1 MSNTTSSG
9 LAPLSQAERTQPL
22 EEAPLKKATSS
33 KATSFKTIGLIG
45 RLGSDKVVDSLKRL
59 VSYLV
64 AHDYKVLIEDRTA
77 TVLPN
82 HGLPEAS
89 RRMLG
94 ELCDLVIVVGGDGSL
109 LGAARTLCL
118 SGTLM
123 LGVNR
128 GRLGFLTD
136 ISPDELESRVG
147 EVLAGEFEVEERF
160 LLDAVLYRNGKAV
173 GSGAAL
179 NEVVVHPGK
188 AVRMIEFELFIDGQ
202 FVYSQRSDGLIIA
215 TPTGSTAY
223 ALSGGGPIMHPKLDV
238 VTLVPMFPH
247 TLSSRP
253 IVIDAASEIRVHIGE
268 TNQTYPH
275 ISCDGQTRAVAKPD
289 DVLVIQRKPERV
301 QLVHPIGHNFYEV
314 LRSKLG
320 WSHRLGD

>member
-1 MSNTTSSG
+1 MSNTPSS
-9 LAPLSQAERTQPL
+9 
-22 EEAPLKKATSS
+22 SS
-33 KATSFKTIGLIG
+33 HTGSPRHPAKPFKTIGLIG
-45 RLGSDKVVDSLKRL
+45 RLGSDKVVDSLQRL
-59 VSYLV
+59 VRYLTE
-64 AHDYKVLIEDRTA
+64 HDYKVLIEARTA
-77 TVLPN
+77 TALPQ

-109 LGAARTLCL
+109 LGAARTLCR
-118 SGTLM
+118 SGTLI

-136 ISPDELESRVG
+136 ISPDELEHRVG

-160 LLDAVLYRNGKAV
+160 LLDAVLYRNGVAV
-173 GSGAAL
+173 GSGDAL

-202 FVYSQRSDGLIIA
+202 FVYSQRSDGLIVA

-253 IVIDAASEIRVHIGE
+253 IVIDAASEIRIHIGE

-289 DVLVIQRKPERV
+289 DVLVITRKPERV
-301 QLVHPIGHNFYEV
+301 QLVHPIGHNFYDV

>member
-1 MSNTTSSG
+1 MPSEQSSS
-9 LAPLSQAERTQPL
+9 PERD
-22 EEAPLKKATSS
+22 AK
-33 KATSFKTIGLIG
+33 TSFRTIGLIG
-45 RLGSDKVVDSLKRL
+45 RLGSTKVVDTLKRL
-59 VSYLV
+59 IRFLDGRGHHVI
-64 AHDYKVLIEDRTA
+64 IEDRTA
-77 TVLPN
+77 TVLLD
-82 HGLPEAS
+82 HGHVESS

-94 ELCDLVIVVGGDGSL
+94 QLCDLVIVVGGDGSL
-109 LGAARTLCL
+109 LGAARTLCH
-118 SGTLM
+118 SGTLV

-136 ISPDELESRVG
+136 ISPDELEARVG
-147 EVLAGEFEVEERF
+147 EVLDGRYEVEERF
-160 LLDAVLYRNGKAV
+160 LLDAELYRDGTLM
-173 GSGAAL
+173 GSGDAL
-179 NEVVVHPGK
+179 NEVVLHPGK

-223 ALSGGGPIMHPKLDV
+223 SLSGGGPIMHPKLDV

-253 IVIDAASEIRVHIGE
+253 IVIDAASEIRIHIGE

-289 DVLVIQRKPERV
+289 DVLVIRRKPQCV
-301 QLVHPIGHNFYEV
+301 QLVHPLGHNFFEV

-320 WSHRLGD
+320 WSNRLGD

>member
-1 MSNTTSSG
+1 MQT
-9 LAPLSQAERTQPL
+9 
-22 EEAPLKKATSS
+22 
-33 KATSFKTIGLIG
+33 FKNIGLIG
-45 RLGSDKVVDSLKRL
+45 RLGSTKVVDTLKRL
-59 VSYLV
+59 MHFLDER
-64 AHDYKVLIEDRTA
+64 DYHVIIEDRTA
-77 TVLPN
+77 TVLLD
-82 HGLPEAS
+82 HGHPEAS
-89 RRMLG
+89 RRTLG

-109 LGAARTLCL
+109 LGAARTLCH
-118 SGTLM
+118 SGTLV

-136 ISPDELESRVG
+136 ISPDELEERVG
-147 EVLAGEFEVEERF
+147 QVLAGQYEVEERF
-160 LLDAVLYRNGKAV
+160 LLDAELYRDGTQV
-173 GSGAAL
+173 GSGDAL
-179 NEVVVHPGK
+179 NEVVLHPGK
-188 AVRMIEFELFIDGQ
+188 AVRMIEFELFIDDQ

-223 ALSGGGPIMHPKLDV
+223 ALSGGGSIMHPKLDV
-238 VTLVPMFPH
+238 IELVPMFPH

-289 DVLVIQRKPERV
+289 DVLVVKRKPQRV
-301 QLVHPIGHNFYEV
+301 RLVHPPGHNFYEV

-320 WSHRLGD
+320 WSNRLGD

>member
-1 MSNTTSSG
+1 MSGRERVSQGMTTFNG
-9 LAPLSQAERTQPL
+9 
-22 EEAPLKKATSS
+22 KA
-33 KATSFKTIGLIG
+33 FKNIGLIG
-45 RLGSDKVVDSLKRL
+45 RLGSAKVVATLKRL
-59 VSYLV
+59 MRFLDEGGYHVIV
-64 AHDYKVLIEDRTA
+64 EDRTA
-77 TVLPN
+77 TVLLD
-82 HGLPEAS
+82 HGHPETS
-89 RRMLG
+89 RRTLG

-109 LGAARTLCL
+109 LGAARTLCH
-118 SGTLM
+118 SGTLV

-136 ISPDELESRVG
+136 ISPGELEERVG
-147 EVLAGEFEVEERF
+147 EVLAGHYEVEERF
-160 LLDAVLYRNGKAV
+160 LLDAELYRDEALVGNGD
-173 GSGAAL
+173 AL
-179 NEVVVHPGK
+179 NEVVLHPGK

-202 FVYSQRSDGLIIA
+202 FVYSQRSDGLIMA

-223 ALSGGGPIMHPKLDV
+223 SLSGGGSIMHPKLDV
-238 VTLVPMFPH
+238 IELVPMFPH

-289 DVLVIQRKPERV
+289 DVLVVRRKPQRV
-301 QLVHPIGHNFYEV
+301 QLVHPHGHNFFEV

-320 WSHRLGD
+320 WSNRLGD

>member
-1 MSNTTSSG
+1 MPT
-9 LAPLSQAERTQPL
+9 
-22 EEAPLKKATSS
+22 
-33 KATSFKTIGLIG
+33 FKNIGLIG
-45 RLGSDKVVDSLKRL
+45 RLGSANVVDTLKRL
-59 VSYLV
+59 IRFLDAGGYHVI
-64 AHDYKVLIEDRTA
+64 IEDRTA
-77 TVLPN
+77 TVLLD
-82 HGLPEAS
+82 HGHPEAS
-89 RRMLG
+89 RRLLG

-109 LGAARTLCL
+109 LGAARTLCH
-118 SGTLM
+118 SGTLV

-136 ISPDELESRVG
+136 ISPDEIEARVG
-147 EVLAGEFEVEERF
+147 EVLEGRYELEERF
-160 LLDAVLYRNGKAV
+160 LLDAELYRGDVQVGNGD
-173 GSGAAL
+173 AL
-179 NEVVVHPGK
+179 NEVVLHPGK
-188 AVRMIEFELFIDGQ
+188 AVRMIEFELFIDDQ

-238 VTLVPMFPH
+238 ITLVPMFPH

-253 IVIDAASEIRVHIGE
+253 IAIDAASEIRIHIGE

-289 DVLVIQRKPERV
+289 DVLVIRRKPRRV
-301 QLVHPIGHNFYEV
+301 QLVHPLGHNFYEV

-320 WSHRLGD
+320 WSNRLGD

>member
-1 MSNTTSSG
+1 MSTTPSSG
-9 LAPLSQAERTQPL
+9 SASGSLRHSGKP
-22 EEAPLKKATSS
+22 
-33 KATSFKTIGLIG
+33 FKTIGLIG

-64 AHDYKVLIEDRTA
+64 EHDYKVLIEDRTA
-77 TVLPN
+77 TALPQ

-109 LGAARTLCL
+109 LGAARTLCR
-118 SGTLM
+118 SGTLI

-136 ISPDELESRVG
+136 ISPDELETRVG
-147 EVLAGEFEVEERF
+147 EVLAGAFEVEERF
-160 LLDAVLYRNGKAV
+160 LLDAVLYRNGVAV
-173 GSGAAL
+173 GSGDAL

-202 FVYSQRSDGLIIA
+202 FVYSQRSDGLIVA

-253 IVIDAASEIRVHIGE
+253 IVIDAASEIRIHIGE

-289 DVLVIQRKPERV
+289 DVLVITRKPERV
-301 QLVHPIGHNFYEV
+301 QLVHPIGHNFYDV

>member
-1 MSNTTSSG
+1 MDVPHNN
-9 LAPLSQAERTQPL
+9 PR
-22 EEAPLKKATSS
+22 
-33 KATSFKTIGLIG
+33 FRNIGLIG
-45 RLGSDKVVDSLKRL
+45 RLGSAKVVETLKRL
-59 VSYLV
+59 IRFLDER
-64 AHDYKVLIEDRTA
+64 DYHVIIEDRTA
-77 TVLPN
+77 TVLLD
-82 HGLPEAS
+82 HGHPEAS
-89 RRMLG
+89 RRVLG

-109 LGAARTLCL
+109 LGAARTLCH
-118 SGTLM
+118 SGTLV

-136 ISPDELESRVG
+136 ISPDELEVRVG
-147 EVLAGEFEVEERF
+147 EVLDGHYELEERF
-160 LLDAVLYRNGKAV
+160 LLDAELFRDGESV
-173 GSGAAL
+173 GDGDAL

-188 AVRMIEFELFIDGQ
+188 AVRMIEFELFIDSQ

-223 ALSGGGPIMHPKLDV
+223 ALSGGGPIMHPKLEV
-238 VTLVPMFPH
+238 ITLVPMFPH

-253 IVIDAASEIRVHIGE
+253 IAIDAASEIRLHIGE

-289 DVLVIQRKPERV
+289 DVLVIRRKPQRV
-301 QLVHPIGHNFYEV
+301 QLVHPLGHNFYEV

-320 WSHRLGD
+320 WSNRLGD

>member
-1 MSNTTSSG
+1 M
-9 LAPLSQAERTQPL
+9 Q
-22 EEAPLKKATSS
+22 
-33 KATSFKTIGLIG
+33 SFKNIGLIG
-45 RLGSDKVVDSLKRL
+45 RLGSAKVVETLKRL
-59 VSYLV
+59 IRFLDDAGYHVIV
-64 AHDYKVLIEDRTA
+64 EDRTA
-77 TVLPN
+77 SALLERG
-82 HGLPEAS
+82 HAEAS

-109 LGAARTLCL
+109 LGAARTLCR
-118 SGTLM
+118 SGTLV

-136 ISPDELESRVG
+136 ISPDELEARVG
-147 EVLAGEFEVEERF
+147 EVLAGQYEVEQRF
-160 LLDAVLYRNGKAV
+160 LLDAELYRGDSLV
-173 GSGAAL
+173 GSGDAL
-179 NEVVVHPGK
+179 NEVVLHPGK

-223 ALSGGGPIMHPKLDV
+223 AMSGGGPIMHPKLDV

-253 IVIDAASEIRVHIGE
+253 IVIDAGCEIRCHIGE
-268 TNQTYPH
+268 TNQTYPL

-289 DVLVIQRKPERV
+289 DVLVIRRKPQNV
-301 QLVHPIGHNFYEV
+301 QLVHPLGHNFYDV

-320 WSHRLGD
+320 WSNRLGD

>member
-1 MSNTTSSG
+1 MTQT
-9 LAPLSQAERTQPL
+9 PLSAEASRHGQESRPF
-22 EEAPLKKATSS
+22 S
-33 KATSFKTIGLIG
+33 TIGLIG
-45 RLGSDKVVDSLKRL
+45 RLGSEKVSDSLIRL
-59 VSYLV
+59 VGFLV
-64 AHDYKVLIEDRTA
+64 ARNYQVVVEDRTA
-77 TVLPN
+77 TVIPH
-82 HGLPEAS
+82 HGQPEAS
-89 RRMLG
+89 RRALG
-94 ELCDLVIVVGGDGSL
+94 ELCDLVIVIGGDGSL
-109 LGAARTLCL
+109 LGAARTLCKT
-118 SGTLM
+118 GTLM

-136 ISPDELESRVG
+136 ISPDELEQRVG
-147 EVLAGEFEVEERF
+147 EVLAGQFEVEERF
-160 LLDAVLYRNGKAV
+160 LLDTELYRDGVAV
-173 GSGAAL
+173 GNGEAL

-202 FVYSQRSDGLIIA
+202 FVYSQRSDGLIVA

-253 IVIDAASEIRVHIGE
+253 IVVDAASEIRIHIGE

-289 DVLVIQRKPERV
+289 DVLVITRKPQRV

>member
-1 MSNTTSSG
+1 MPSDKSSPKG
-9 LAPLSQAERTQPL
+9 RDEQA
-22 EEAPLKKATSS
+22 
-33 KATSFKTIGLIG
+33 SFRNIGLIG
-45 RLGSDKVVDSLKRL
+45 RLGSAKVVDTLKRL
-59 VSYLV
+59 IRFLEERGLHVI
-64 AHDYKVLIEDRTA
+64 IEDRTA
-77 TVLPN
+77 TVLLD
-82 HGLPEAS
+82 HGHVESS
-89 RRMLG
+89 RRTMG
-94 ELCDLVIVVGGDGSL
+94 QLCDLVIVVGGDGSL
-109 LGAARTLCL
+109 LGAARTLCH
-118 SGTLM
+118 SGTLV

-136 ISPDELESRVG
+136 ISPDELETRVG
-147 EVLAGEFEVEERF
+147 EVLDGEYEVEERF
-160 LLDAVLYRNGKAV
+160 LLDAELYRDGTLV
-173 GSGAAL
+173 GSGDAL
-179 NEVVVHPGK
+179 NEVVLHPGK

-223 ALSGGGPIMHPKLDV
+223 SLSGGGPIMHPKLDV

-253 IVIDAASEIRVHIGE
+253 IVIDAASEIRIHIGE

-289 DVLVIQRKPERV
+289 DVLVIRRKPQCV
-301 QLVHPIGHNFYEV
+301 QLVHPLGHNFFEV

-320 WSHRLGD
+320 WSNRLGD

>member
-1 MSNTTSSG
+1 M
-9 LAPLSQAERTQPL
+9 QA
-22 EEAPLKKATSS
+22 
-33 KATSFKTIGLIG
+33 FKNIGLIG
-45 RLGSDKVVDSLKRL
+45 RPGSAKVLETLKRL
-59 VSYLV
+59 IRFLDNQGYHVIV
-64 AHDYKVLIEDRTA
+64 EDRTA
-77 TVLPN
+77 STLLERG
-82 HGLPEAS
+82 HAEAS
-89 RRMLG
+89 RRLLG

-109 LGAARTLCL
+109 LGAARTLCH
-118 SGTLM
+118 SGTLV

-136 ISPDELESRVG
+136 ISPDELEERVG
-147 EVLAGEFEVEERF
+147 EVLEGKYEVEQRF
-160 LLDAVLYRNGKAV
+160 LLDAELYRGDDLV
-173 GSGAAL
+173 GSGDAL
-179 NEVVVHPGK
+179 NEIVLHPGK

-202 FVYSQRSDGLIIA
+202 FVYSQRSDGLIVA

-223 ALSGGGPIMHPKLDV
+223 AMSGGGPIMHPKLDV
-238 VTLVPMFPH
+238 LTLVPMFPH

-253 IVIDAASEIRVHIGE
+253 IVIDAACEIRVHIGE

-289 DVLVIQRKPERV
+289 DVLVIRRKPKCV
-301 QLVHPIGHNFYEV
+301 QLVHPLGHNFYDV